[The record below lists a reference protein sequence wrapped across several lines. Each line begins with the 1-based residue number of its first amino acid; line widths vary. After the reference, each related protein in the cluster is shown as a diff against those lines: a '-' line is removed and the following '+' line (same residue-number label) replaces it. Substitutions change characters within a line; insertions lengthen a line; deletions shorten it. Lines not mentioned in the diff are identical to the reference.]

1 MNEHEMKRTKQ
12 SLKDI
17 ELGTIA
23 ELMKNS
29 RRSDRE
35 LAKAMGISQPTAIR
49 AIKNLEKEGVV
60 QEYTMI
66 PNLKKVGYE
75 ILAMTFVKLNHTL
88 SDEEIESAKK
98 LISETLKVM
107 PLEVIMLERGLGMDF
122 DGVIIS
128 CHENYSTHT
137 KFLQLL
143 KTTGLLDINKLESFL
158 INLRDKVRFVPL
170 TFSLLAQSVSNIEKK
185 EGVEP

>member
-1 MNEHEMKRTKQ
+1 MKEHRMKRTKQ

-17 ELGTIA
+17 EFRTIA

-35 LAKAMGISQPTAIR
+35 LAKAMGISQPTVSR
-49 AIKNLEKEGVV
+49 TIKNLEREDVV

-66 PNLKKVGYE
+66 PNLKKIGDE

-88 SDEEIESAKK
+88 
-98 LISETLKVM
+98 SETLKVM

-128 CHENYSTHT
+128 CHESYSTHT

-143 KTTGLLDINKLESFL
+143 KTTGLLDVNKLESFL

-170 TFSLLAQSVSNIEKK
+170 TFSLLAQSVFNIKKK